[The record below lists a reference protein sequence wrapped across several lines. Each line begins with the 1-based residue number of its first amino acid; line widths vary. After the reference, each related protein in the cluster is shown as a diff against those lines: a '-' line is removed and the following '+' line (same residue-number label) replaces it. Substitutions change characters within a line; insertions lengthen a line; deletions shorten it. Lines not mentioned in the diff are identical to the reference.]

1 VNQREEKK
9 KENKKKGKGNRARQR
24 ILLTEAEARKVDY
37 AVGMS
42 GALSRSLF
50 ISEAIRAGLEDFD
63 AANVERKRNRRIDAW
78 TPSESID
85 AVRQLADRFDLTQQ
99 SILRYLILRY
109 AREAR
114 WRRWK
119 HSGDATAT
127 QPPGDDRQ

>member
-9 KENKKKGKGNRARQR
+9 KENKKKGNRARQR

-63 AANVERKRNRRIDAW
+63 EANVERKRNRRIDAW
-78 TPSESID
+78 TAQECRDS
-85 AVRQLADRFDLTQQ
+85 VKRLAEAFDLTQQ

-109 AREAR
+109 AREAH
-114 WRRWK
+114 WK
-119 HSGDATAT
+119 HSGAAT
-127 QPPGDDRQ
+127 QPQEDDRR